1 MSSIQ
6 SNVATQ
12 VGTAINPR
20 PMSQENREQTH
31 DVDVQ
36 KSLAEATVAER
47 PVRADDVR
55 TAAAEL
61 KQVIEISS
69 GNQLNFDIYDE
80 TEQLYAEVKDRS
92 SGEVVKTIP
101 AQEVMELRKRIGEMV
116 GMVLDERV

>member
-20 PMSQENREQTH
+20 PMSQDHREQAH

-36 KSLAEATVAER
+36 KSLAEATVAEQ

-55 TAAAEL
+55 AAAAEL

-69 GNQLNFDIYDE
+69 GSQLNFDIYDD